1 MLSLAVVEFI
11 RPLQERYAELEADP
25 AEVARILEVGAER
38 AEAIAAPVMVR
49 VREAVG
55 LLPRG
60 S

>member
-1 MLSLAVVEFI
+1 M
-11 RPLQERYAELEADP
+11 RPLQDRYAELDADRS
-25 AEVARILEVGAER
+25 EVARILEIGADR
-38 AEAIAAPVMVR
+38 AQAIAAPVMTR

>member
-1 MLSLAVVEFI
+1 MAEAVVEFV
-11 RPLQERYAELEADP
+11 RPLQARYGELDADR

-38 AEAIAAPVMVR
+38 AQSIAAPVMTR
-49 VREAVG
+49 VRDAVG